1 MTKMKTMRQKEE
13 IVAYLLL
20 LPIFCL
26 FIFFMYYPPLL
37 GVIRSFFTW
46 SIGKVP
52 KFVGIQNY
60 TDYFQSTNTDREIQN
75 MGVLLLA
82 GVVRGIIFPLTMAE
96 LLFHLKSRS
105 MKNVYKRMVMLPMVV
120 PVIVAVLLWK
130 YIYDPALGP
139 INLLIKG
146 VGLEGLTRNW
156 LGDPRTALYS
166 IMFVGFPWVC
176 TLGTLIFL
184 GGLLQIPESFF
195 ESALM
200 EGASSWKI
208 LFRIEMPLI
217 KRQFRL
223 QMILTAVYSVTQFNH
238 ILVMTDGGPGFT
250 TMVPGLSMYKRA
262 FLYNQYGMASG
273 IGFLLFLTALALTIL
288 INLAT
293 STKEEY

>member
-1 MTKMKTMRQKEE
+1 MKTMRQKEE
-13 IVAYLLL
+13 ITAYLLL
-20 LPIFCL
+20 LPVFCL

-37 GVIRSFFTW
+37 GVIRSLFSW
-46 SIGKVP
+46 SVGKKP
-52 KFVGIQNY
+52 KFVGMQNY
-60 TDYFQSTNTDREIQN
+60 SAYFQSANAGREAQN

-82 GVVRGIIFPLTMAE
+82 GIVRGIVLPLTMAE
-96 LLFHLKSRS
+96 MLFHLKSKS

-120 PVIVAVLLWK
+120 PVIVSVLLWK

-139 INLLIKG
+139 INVLLKG
-146 VGLEGLTRNW
+146 AGLGGLTRNW

-166 IMFVGFPWVC
+166 IIFVGFPWVC

-184 GGLLQIPESFF
+184 GGLLQIPDSFF
-195 ESALM
+195 ESAVI
-200 EGASSWKI
+200 EGATSMKI
-208 LFRIEMPLI
+208 LFRIEIPLI

-223 QMILTAVYSVTQFNH
+223 QMILTAVYAVTQFNH

-273 IGFLLFLTALALTIL
+273 IGFLLFLVALALTIL
-288 INLAT
+288 INVAT